1 MGTVSF
7 VLVVVVVGSLARTR
21 VSRRFLDLLK
31 AIFGRFG
38 NISFSGSSFSITFH
52 RLCIDFFRVGNQG
65 SYGITSVNGVSFVL
79 SGMVGFSGCGILLT
93 NSVRFSKGNVWCIS
107 SISGEG

>member
-1 MGTVSF
+1 MGTVSV

-21 VSRRFLDLLK
+21 VSGRFLDLLK

-38 NISFSGSSFSITFH
+38 NISFSGSSFSITFY

-65 SYGITSVNGVSFVL
+65 SCGITSVNGGSFVL
-79 SGMVGFSGCGILLT
+79 SGMVGFSGSGILLI
-93 NSVRFSKGNVWCIS
+93 NSVRFSKENVWCIS